1 MSLLFLGMTMS
12 VIGKGMLGLAIIWV
26 HVTMATERTIDEE
39 VVKAFRRETIIT
51 IIALLLIGVGYFLE
65 VAALGGFN
73 ALISC
78 KGAECAALLGG
89 AVLPN

>member
-26 HVTMATERTIDEE
+26 HITMATERTIDEQ
-39 VVKAFRRETIIT
+39 VIKAFRRETIIT

-65 VAALGGFN
+65 VIALGGFT
-73 ALISC
+73 ALLNC
-78 KGAECAALLGG
+78 DGTECAAMIGG
-89 AVLPN
+89 AI